1 MIRGVKSISFP
12 VHGDER
18 GKLIAIEGEN
28 DLEFDIKRVYYIYGT
43 NTDVIR
49 GKHAHFNLKQVML
62 CINGSCDV
70 LVDNGLEREIISLN
84 SPHSGIYIHGFIWR
98 EMLHFSSDCVL
109 LVLVDHPYDI
119 EDYIFDYDKFA
130 EVAKHSIGRQEDI

>member
-70 LVDNGLEREIISLN
+70 
-84 SPHSGIYIHGFIWR
+84 
-98 EMLHFSSDCVL
+98 
-109 LVLVDHPYDI
+109 
-119 EDYIFDYDKFA
+119 
-130 EVAKHSIGRQEDI
+130 